1 MTLDERKPR
10 TTFTD
15 SRIHGFTD
23 SRIHGFTD
31 SRIHGFTDS
40 RVPRGSRGSRVHGFT
55 GSRVHGF
62 TGSRVHGFTGSRVH
76 GFTGSRVHGQA
87 VEAAHEALNPW
98 WGYPWY
104 DAENDAVKPI
114 KVAEPWQPPD
124 LLSVLGLNL
133 QTLTRALLWLIW
145 ILLAALLL
153 WLLYTLWRIS
163 RRRTAAL
170 EPAGRT
176 IVTRLAT
183 ARQIESLPIRVSA
196 EEADLLGLAEKCYAE
211 GDYSRA
217 VVYLFSYLLLQ
228 LDRRQFIHLARG
240 KTNRQ
245 YLRELGSRARLRNLL
260 GHTMQVFEDVFFGN
274 RRLERAQFETCWF
287 ELDEFHRLV
296 GFGG

>member
-1 MTLDERKPR
+1 LTNENRAQH
-10 TTFTD
+10 

-40 RVPRGSRGSRVHGFT
+40 RIHGFHGVHGVHGFT

-62 TGSRVHGFTGSRVH
+62 TGSRVLCVSFGTVSGEAPD
-76 GFTGSRVHGQA
+76 QA